1 MTSAAP
7 CIASCPQHGE
17 LHEPAGADG
26 LSSEFA
32 EEVGR
37 DGNHGHR
44 GPWAGRDESRA
55 FLDPRIARTAGI
67 LLDSLVGLP
76 CKLLPLLG
84 EVAQLLARIRRD
96 LFGFF
101 PCLGHTRLPC
111 LRSRHSWEWQAA
123 CQGLLVDG
131 DSTFEHVMN

>member
-67 LLDSLVGLP
+67 LPIRWSASRANSCPFLERSP
-76 CKLLPLLG
+76 NC
-84 EVAQLLARIRRD
+84 LLA
-96 LFGFF
+96 F
-101 PCLGHTRLPC
+101 
-111 LRSRHSWEWQAA
+111 AA
-123 CQGLLVDG
+123 
-131 DSTFEHVMN
+131 TFSASFRASAIH